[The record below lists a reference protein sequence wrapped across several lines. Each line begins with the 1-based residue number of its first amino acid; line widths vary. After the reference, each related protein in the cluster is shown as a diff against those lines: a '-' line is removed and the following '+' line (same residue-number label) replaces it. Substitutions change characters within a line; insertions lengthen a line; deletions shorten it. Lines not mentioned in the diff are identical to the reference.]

1 MDQYQHQYQYHVQLE
16 RFTRYLQAKG
26 RRDSTVHHYRGEARR
41 FLRWVYASGHREAAP
56 ADGAT
61 CAAEGAAAE
70 TTPFSAHWA
79 REFLLSIADTRG
91 RSAAQYNISYQAVLQ
106 FTAFVCGVEVASLGL
121 DLRPQRVP
129 AAARRVLSE
138 DAVQRLLQAVH
149 HPRYRLMLTL
159 QYAAGLRLHE
169 VRHLRVEQ
177 LSRMADGGVM
187 LALTETKGAVPRQVR
202 VGPAMGQQLRAWY
215 RRYRPTQWYF
225 TANDAPH
232 GAVVASGSVQ
242 EALHRAKALAKL
254 SFTGATHQLRHAFA
268 HHQLRAGCD
277 IRSLQAALGHTDLHT
292 TVKYLQD
299 LDVLGH
305 QRTPVVDLIQAW
317 GQEAG
322 A

>member
-1 MDQYQHQYQYHVQLE
+1 MDHYQYQAHLE

-26 RRDSTVHHYRGEARR
+26 RRDSTVHHYRGESRR
-41 FLRWVYASGHREAAP
+41 FLRWVYASGHRE
-56 ADGAT
+56 T
-61 CAAEGAAAE
+61 EVGAATEAA
-70 TTPFSAHWA
+70 PFSAHWA

-91 RSAAQYNISYQAVLQ
+91 RSAAQYNISYYAVVQ
-106 FTAFVCGVEVASLGL
+106 FTAFACGVEVASLGL

-159 QYAAGLRLHE
+159 QYAAGLRLYE
-169 VRHLRVEQ
+169 VRHLRVDQ
-177 LSRMADGGVM
+177 LSRAEADDGVI
-187 LALTETKGAVPRQVR
+187 LTLTNTKGAVPRQVR
-202 VGPAMGQQLRAWY
+202 VGAAMGQHLRAWY
-215 RRYRPTQWYF
+215 RRYRPTRWYF
-225 TANDAPH
+225 TANDAPD

-242 EALHRAKALAKL
+242 EALHRAKAVAKL

-292 TVKYLQD
+292 TVRYLQD

-305 QRTPVVDLIQAW
+305 QRTPVVDLIHGWAA
-317 GQEAG
+317 EVRA
-322 A
+322 

>member
-1 MDQYQHQYQYHVQLE
+1 MDHYQYHGHLD
-16 RFTRYLQAKG
+16 RFARFLQAKG
-26 RRDSTVHHYRGEARR
+26 RRDSTVHHYTGEARR
-41 FLRWVYASGHREAAP
+41 FLRWVFASGHREVAGDLRP
-56 ADGAT
+56 
-61 CAAEGAAAE
+61 ESM
-70 TTPFSAHWA
+70 PFSTHWA
-79 REFLLSIADTRG
+79 REFLLSIAGTRG

-106 FTAFVCGVEVASLGL
+106 FTAFVCGVEPADLGL

-138 DAVQRLLQAVH
+138 DAVRRLLQAVH

-169 VRHLRVEQ
+169 VRHLRVDQ
-177 LSRMADGGVM
+177 LSRAEADGGVI
-187 LALTETKGAVPRQVR
+187 LALTHTKGAVPRQVR
-202 VGPAMGQQLRAWY
+202 VGAAMGQHLRAWY
-215 RRYRPTQWYF
+215 GRYRPTRWFF
-225 TANDAPH
+225 TANDAPS

-277 IRSLQAALGHTDLHT
+277 IRSLQAALGHSDLHT
-292 TVKYLQD
+292 TVRYLQD

-305 QRTPVVDLIQAW
+305 QRTPVVDLIHGW
-317 GQEAG
+317 TVEGRP
-322 A
+322 